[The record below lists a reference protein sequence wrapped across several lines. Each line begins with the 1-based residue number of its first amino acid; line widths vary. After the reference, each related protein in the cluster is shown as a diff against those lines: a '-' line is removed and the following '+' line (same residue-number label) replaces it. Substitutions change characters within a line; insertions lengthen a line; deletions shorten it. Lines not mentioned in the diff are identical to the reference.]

1 MNVQQR
7 PAWAGKPIV
16 RLTAD
21 EITEALAFLTARED
35 ADDILS
41 RALAKQ
47 LADQT
52 AAGS

>member
-7 PAWAGKPIV
+7 PGWVDKPIV
-16 RLTAD
+16 QLTVD
-21 EITEALAFLTARED
+21 EITEALAFLTTSAD

-41 RALAKQ
+41 RALARQ